1 VSDYIKFDQTN
12 HGIGGGFRAFFEH
25 NGGVPIFG
33 YPVTE
38 EEKEKCADGVTRTV
52 QYFERNR
59 FEYHPE
65 NTAPNDVQLTRY
77 GAAAAAAAGY
87 KGAGIP

>member
-1 VSDYIKFDQTN
+1 VSDYRLFTQTQ
-12 HGIGGGFRAFFEH
+12 HGIGGGFRRFFEA
-25 NGGVPIFG
+25 NGGIPLFG

-38 EEKEKCADGVTRTV
+38 EVQEKCEDGVTRTV

-77 GAAAAAAAGY
+77 GAVAARMAGY
-87 KGAGIP
+87 TGVGI